1 MVTRFFRGSCCVALA
16 LLLSPASSA
25 QETDEDPLLATALVR
40 VRLEA
45 DPNVGPG
52 ETASGAAEVVT
63 GTGFFVS
70 ASGYLLTDAALLP
83 AGDSGLVVA
92 AIEVVVSPPPDEGEP
107 RAHEAR
113 LVAVAEELGL
123 ALLEVEAD
131 YDQTY
136 LRLGDS
142 EALAEGQRLTVHGR
156 REDPGDEDAE
166 SDDRDASDE
175 FEPLEEAGESEEA
188 EDPTLATGAFVFR
201 PERNP
206 AASAA
211 GLIPLR
217 GKLEPGSEG
226 GAAVDAEG
234 YVVAVARRAGERSE
248 VIGVPINAVKEFLLL
263 HGPASE
269 FPRRLMLGPVELLP
283 DKGLRLQLADVLQ
296 DTWPGRTR
304 FESPLEP
311 DDVSL
316 RIDRLASSLEL
327 DNLEAYLLSG
337 GLDSIPAV
345 RAADGSSDARPARR
359 TQTRVHGSARG
370 ERGGRR
376 QAIEYVVMRVG
387 NERVLARYEL
397 PEELAAYNR
406 SVLRRSLE
414 SLQVTRFLMLS
425 LSKPLEVELEA
436 ANLDVQGALPVA
448 MPRGWRQEPVFPDL
462 PEDLPTAEGL
472 LAGSPVNDY
481 TVSFVVYYWNY
492 RVAPLDVA
500 RQGSPRELQVRRY
513 GVSYWSRRSF
523 FPATEG
529 LALLECRAPVA
540 KTEFVR
546 EACLVWE
553 SGVIGALAG
562 AGATAD

>member
-1 MVTRFFRGSCCVALA
+1 VALA
-16 LLLSPASSA
+16 LLLPPASPA
-25 QETDEDPLLATALVR
+25 QETDEDLLRATARVR

-45 DPNVGPG
+45 DPDAGPG
-52 ETASGAAEVVT
+52 ETASGAAGVVN

-92 AIEVVVSPPPDEGEP
+92 AMDVVVSPPPDEVDS
-107 RAHEAR
+107 RTLEAQ
-113 LVAVAEELGL
+113 LVAVSEELGL
-123 ALLEVEAD
+123 ALLEVDAEEDLA
-131 YDQTY
+131 Y

-142 EALAEGQRLTVHGR
+142 EALTEGQRLTVRGR
-156 REDPGDEDAE
+156 REDPGDEDDA
-166 SDDRDASDE
+166 SGDTDASDE
-175 FEPLEEAGESEEA
+175 LEPFEEPGEAEEA
-188 EDPTLATGAFVFR
+188 EDPTLTTGSFVFR
-201 PERNP
+201 PERDE

-211 GLIPLR
+211 GWIPLR
-217 GKLEPGSEG
+217 GNLESGSEG

-234 YVVAVARRAGERSE
+234 YVLAVARRAGERSE
-248 VIGVPINAVKEFLLL
+248 VIGVPINAVKEFLLQ

-269 FPRRLMLGPVELLP
+269 FPRQLVLGPVEALP
-283 DKGLRLQLADVLQ
+283 GKGLRLQLAEVLP

-304 FESPLEP
+304 FESPFEP

-327 DNLEAYLLSG
+327 GNLESHLLSG

-345 RAADGSSDARPARR
+345 RAADGSNDARPARR
-359 TQTRVHGSARG
+359 TQTRVQGSARG

-376 QAIEYVVMRVG
+376 QAVEYVVMRVG
-387 NERVLARYEL
+387 NERIVARYEL

-406 SVLRRSLE
+406 SVLRQSLE

-425 LSKPLEVELEA
+425 LSKPLEVEPEA

-448 MPRGWRQEPVFPDL
+448 MPHGWLREPVFPDPPEEL
-462 PEDLPTAEGL
+462 PAAEGL

-492 RVAPLDVA
+492 HAAPLDAA
-500 RQGSPRELQVRRY
+500 RQGSPREVQVRRH

-529 LALLECRAPVA
+529 LVLLECRVPVT

-562 AGATAD
+562 AGAPAD